1 MDTYSYI
8 YDTRGNMSE
17 MPHLDNM
24 KWNISNELYKTEN
37 GTMEAYYQ
45 YSGGQRIRKWVD
57 KGSIKEERIYLGSFE
72 IYRKFESSSLK
83 VERQTVHVSDD
94 SGRIA
99 MLEKRTF
106 GLAAD
111 DNNTAAT
118 LVRYIYSN
126 HLQSASLELDDNADI
141 ISYEEYHPYGTTSY
155 QAINAAINAVA
166 KRYRYTGKE
175 RDEESG
181 LYYHGARY
189 YIPWLC
195 RWSAVDPSENKNT
208 PKSSYGYCSNN
219 PISKRDPDGKDEIYF
234 NYLYVKKSLIK
245 TDDFNKYGVDSFN
258 PLNFGIPTT
267 EYQVYTWMSVVKND
281 KPNTYHINKFSFDV
295 NSEGSSEGP
304 QKYFS
309 LSISDSDAQQANP
322 NSNYVR
328 KEIKELYQTISDF
341 SFSLTSNYGSSQLS
355 SLNGSKNQKEKNINS
370 IHNLL
375 RNSELYKENVREQ
388 ELENEMFLFAITL
401 VASELL
407 VLKLAKG
414 GSWVGRLGNET
425 IEEASKGVT
434 DAFTLTKHGE
444 LTNGVYTVSKEA
456 MKKHVFNTGQ
466 GRSVFYPTLNADE
479 AVLKAAQYA
488 DEAGLWIY
496 NAGTKAKVP
505 VLNTNIGTT
514 GLGQPTNIINIYR
527 KPNGMI
533 HGAPGN

>member
-72 IYRKFESSSLK
+72 IYRKFEGSSLK

-155 QAINAAINAVA
+155 QAMNASINAVA

-189 YIPWLC
+189 YVPWLA
-195 RWSAVDPSENKNT
+195 RWSAVDALESEYT
-208 PKSSYGYCSNN
+208 PQSPYVYCSNN
-219 PISKRDPDGKDEIYF
+219 PVNRIDEDGMSDDDPQ
-234 NYLYVKKSLIK
+234 
-245 TDDFNKYGVDSFN
+245 NKYDEGEKRTRAMFQAK
-258 PLNFGIPTT
+258 LNEVANSKAYSEFKEWFADIGLDGLIL
-267 EYQVYTWMSVVKND
+267 MR
-281 KPNTYHINKFSFDV
+281 DV
-295 NSEGSSEGP
+295 
-304 QKYFS
+304 
-309 LSISDSDAQQANP
+309 
-322 NSNYVR
+322 
-328 KEIKELYQTISDF
+328 LYQ
-341 SFSLTSNYGSSQLS
+341 
-355 SLNGSKNQKEKNINS
+355 EKVDIWQ
-370 IHNLL
+370 
-375 RNSELYKENVREQ
+375 NSELQRKWYGSDPDDPTKANLPYETRKKFWNEAISETVPTLKTLWASQKSNSTSGTLFNYYKNLTISNRE
-388 ELENEMFLFAITL
+388 EGWNAITSAGL
-401 VASELL
+401 KIGTEFLL
-407 VLKLAKG
+407 HLLTG
-414 GSWVGRLGNET
+414 GARGLRHLGRLFPKSSVWELPSTLRGFEIEKMLGGNLPFGFKT
-425 IEEASKGVT
+425 IDKFEKGIATSIKSVDLTASTYSNTSKLNSLLKGYV
-434 DAFTLTKHGE
+434 DKVSGFEGYRKAGVEITKDMIKQRE
-444 LTNGVYTVSKEA
+444 LVVA
-456 MKKHVFNTGQ
+456 IQQ
-466 GRSVFYPTLNADE
+466 G
-479 AVLKAAQYA
+479 K
-488 DEAGLWIY
+488 
-496 NAGTKAKVP
+496 GTKEQMKVI
-505 VLNTNIGTT
+505 NE
-514 GLGQPTNIINIYR
+514 IIEYGKKQGVNVII
-527 KPNGMI
+527 KKI
-533 HGAPGN
+533 K